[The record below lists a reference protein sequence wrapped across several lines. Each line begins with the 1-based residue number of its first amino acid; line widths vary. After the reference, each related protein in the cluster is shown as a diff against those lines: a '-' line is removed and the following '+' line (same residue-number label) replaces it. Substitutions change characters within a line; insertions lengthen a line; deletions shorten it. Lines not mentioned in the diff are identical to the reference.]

1 MNQIIRLVAAIFTL
15 VLITSCT
22 LPGRQSAEIKNVPV
36 NTGAALA
43 KTNAYRASHGLP
55 PLALDARLNKA
66 SLDMARLMARR
77 DTSNPRTHSARG
89 LSGRLS
95 RSGVANFA
103 GAENLGSGY
112 TSFDHAFSGWKG
124 SPDHNKNLL
133 NRHVTRVG
141 FARVQRADG
150 KWRNF
155 WVMIMARPIEDG
167 RPTL

>member
-1 MNQIIRLVAAIFTL
+1 MLARRLIVICLSVFFLAGCN
-15 VLITSCT
+15 VMS
-22 LPGRQSAEIKNVPV
+22 RQSADITDVPV

-43 KTNAYRASHGLP
+43 KTNAYRASHGLSR
-55 PLALDARLNKA
+55 LTLDPRLNQA
-66 SLDMARLMARR
+66 SLEMARLMARN
-77 DTSNPRTHSARG
+77 DNSNPRTHSARG

-112 TSFDHAFSGWKG
+112 TSFDRAFSGWKG
-124 SPDHNKNLL
+124 SPDHDKNLL
-133 NRHVTRVG
+133 NKHVTRVG
-141 FARVQRADG
+141 FARVKRADG

-155 WVMIMARPIEDG
+155 WVMILARPVEDG